1 MDQFMK
7 RTSLLVSGALCAV
20 SMTAVAAF
28 SAQAQIDDSLA
39 GQIDFRSL
47 EFEACLDAPSCTV
60 NGVTI
65 SAVRQG
71 PDGASSAANL
81 YWDPIDGIGVKGGG
95 QNDEI
100 DFDEQLIVKLA
111 KPSSVTTVWLSDL
124 FLSEAVHY
132 GGRAAGTSDSETAVV
147 SLSRAGK
154 PAAQLVLN
162 GDASLPSRNFNTMVS
177 RRFRDNGDLLQRVMV
192 RGNKIAIQSASGYR
206 SAALQPRS
214 EGVDPAKKAAI
225 FDGAQTYEIETD
237 RLLALIDGATL
248 YAVGKVN
255 ADQVER
261 VATTREGL
269 MKLRETGKVLRKTG
283 NVSNGEISGA
293 LPQAVSADTIV
304 FSAPFGSSNDYS
316 VAGLVVS
323 Q

>member
-1 MDQFMK
+1 MEQVMK
-7 RTSLLVSGALCAV
+7 RTSSLVTGAFCAV
-20 SMTAVAAF
+20 SMTAVAAIA
-28 SAQAQIDDSLA
+28 AQAQIDDALT

-47 EFEACLDAPSCTV
+47 EFEACLDATTCTV
-60 NGVTI
+60 NGVTL
-65 SAVRQG
+65 SATRQG
-71 PDGASSAANL
+71 PDGASSAATL

-111 KPSSVTTVWLSDL
+111 KPSAITSVWLSDL
-124 FLSEAVHY
+124 FLSEAAHY
-132 GGRAAGTSDSETAVV
+132 GAAAAGGSDSETAVV
-147 SLSRAGK
+147 SLSRDGK
-154 PAAQLVLN
+154 AAAQLVLN

-177 RRFRDNGDLLQRVMV
+177 RRFQDNGDLLQRVMV
-192 RGNKIAIQSASGYR
+192 RSGKIAIQSGSGYR
-206 SAALQPRS
+206 SAALQPS
-214 EGVDPAKKAAI
+214 AEGVDAAKKAAI
-225 FDGAQTYEIETD
+225 FDGAQTYEVETD
-237 RLLALIDGATL
+237 RLLALIDGVTL

-261 VATTREGL
+261 VAATRDGL

-283 NVSNGEISGA
+283 NVSNGEISGD
-293 LPQAVSADTIV
+293 LPQAVSADTLV
-304 FSAPFGSSNDYS
+304 FSAPFGTSNDYS

>member
-1 MDQFMK
+1 MEQVMK
-7 RTSLLVSGALCAV
+7 RTGLLVTGAICAV
-20 SMTAVAAF
+20 SMTAVAAL
-28 SAQAQIDDSLA
+28 SAQAQIDDALT

-47 EFEACLDAPSCTV
+47 EFETCLDATSCTV

-65 SAVRQG
+65 SATRQG
-71 PDGASSAANL
+71 PDGAGSAATL
-81 YWDPIDGIGVKGGG
+81 YWDPMDGIGVKGGG

-111 KPSSVTTVWLSDL
+111 KPSAITSVWLSDL
-124 FLSEAVHY
+124 FLSEAAHY
-132 GGRAAGTSDSETAVV
+132 GASAAGGSDSETAVV
-147 SLSRAGK
+147 SLSRGGQA
-154 PAAQLVLN
+154 AAQLVLN

-177 RRFRDNGDLLQRVMV
+177 RRFQDNGDLLQRVMV
-192 RGNKIAIQSASGYR
+192 RSGKIAVQSASGYR
-206 SAALQPRS
+206 SAALKPS
-214 EGVDPAKKAAI
+214 AEGVDPAKKAAI
-225 FDGAQTYEIETD
+225 FDGAQTYEVETD
-237 RLLALIDGATL
+237 RLLALIDGVTL

-255 ADQVER
+255 ANQVER
-261 VATTREGL
+261 VAATRDGL

-293 LPQAVSADTIV
+293 LPQAVKADTLV
-304 FSAPFGSSNDYS
+304 FSAPFGTSNDYS